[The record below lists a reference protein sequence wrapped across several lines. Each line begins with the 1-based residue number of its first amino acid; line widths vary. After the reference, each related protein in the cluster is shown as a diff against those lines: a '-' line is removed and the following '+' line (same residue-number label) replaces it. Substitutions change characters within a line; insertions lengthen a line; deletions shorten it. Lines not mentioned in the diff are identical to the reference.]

1 MKRLNFGS
9 GSIQPDDWDNV
20 DIVDYGQEYV
30 GSTELFKDDTYD
42 TIVAHCV
49 LQTFGYEELPKI
61 IKELRRILKPG
72 GKLYITMPDIV
83 MGFKQYYENNMG
95 WFPNS
100 EPDMDI
106 RFSNWLTWY
115 GTSKSL
121 LTAYALMRLLLDSG
135 FLDIWDN
142 IGDTERK
149 YLLDTRIEE
158 CYMVGAKN

>member
-72 GKLYITMPDIV
+72 GRLYITMPDIV
-83 MGFKQYYENNMG
+83 MGFKQYLINNYS

-100 EPDMDI
+100 ELDMDL

-115 GTSKSL
+115 GTGKSL
-121 LTAYALMRLLLDSG
+121 LTAHALMRLLQDSG
-135 FLDIWDN
+135 FLDTWQN
-142 IGDTERK
+142 ISNGRRK
-149 YLLDTRIEE
+149 SLLDTRIEE
-158 CYMVGAKN
+158 CYMVGAI